1 MDYATAFVNEF
12 CNQIARMQ
20 KQLREMRT
28 FYVFEDHR
36 PGTPTERFD
45 LDAKSWSEYQK
56 LFTV

>member
-1 MDYATAFVNEF
+1 MDYASAFVNEF

-28 FYVFEDHR
+28 WYVFRDHR
-36 PGTPTERFD
+36 PGTATERFD